1 MQDWVNGLPNA
12 KWINSYAMP
21 GFNKETMDTMAKLS
35 GQPNPQQTGL
45 KPAWAAPQ
53 GQPTNPAA
61 SQTTPPTANATQTPT
76 QNVAPKIDP
85 NRLKTLGIDSATI
98 HVDPNTKQAIGW
110 SPTQKAYVDIATG
123 KPFVIATGKPQ
134 GTK

>member
-35 GQPNPQQTGL
+35 GQPNPQQVGL

-61 SQTTPPTANATQTPT
+61 PQTTTAANATKTPT
-76 QNVAPKIDP
+76 QNAAPKIPAGATHTVKGPDGKMHYT
-85 NRLKTLGIDSATI
+85 NNAGTVDYGI
-98 HVDPNTKQAIGW
+98 VQ
-110 SPTQKAYVDIATG
+110 
-123 KPFVIATGKPQ
+123 
-134 GTK
+134 